1 MNVLILGVGNIL
13 LSDEG
18 VGVRAVEALMERYT
32 LPPEVELLDGGTAG
46 MELLDFM
53 ARRDLVIIA
62 DAVKSGH
69 APGDVVRIAGDGV
82 PAFFRTRISPHQ
94 LGISEILAT
103 LRIIGEAP
111 GEVVI
116 IGVEPQSLA
125 TSLEMTPPVAAALP
139 RLVRGVIDELYAHG
153 LSVTERRPAA

>member
-1 MNVLILGVGNIL
+1 MNVLVLGVGNIL
-13 LSDEG
+13 LSDES
-18 VGVRAVEALMERYT
+18 VGVRAVEMLAERYAF
-32 LPPEVELLDGGTAG
+32 PSAVELLDGGTAG
-46 MELLDFM
+46 MELLECI

-62 DAVKSGH
+62 DAVKSGQ
-69 APGDVVRIAGDGV
+69 APGTVVRIAGDEV

-103 LRIIGEAP
+103 LRITDETP

-139 RLVRGVIDELYAHG
+139 RLVQGVIDELHAHG
-153 LSVTERRPAA
+153 LSVAERRPAA